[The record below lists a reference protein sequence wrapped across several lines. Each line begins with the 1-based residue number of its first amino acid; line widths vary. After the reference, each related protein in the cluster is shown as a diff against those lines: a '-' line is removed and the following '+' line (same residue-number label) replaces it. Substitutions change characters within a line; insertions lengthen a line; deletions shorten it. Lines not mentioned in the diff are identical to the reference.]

1 MSNKYD
7 GLQSITSNFTNNK
20 VNFEKLQD
28 YQLFENL
35 QLQSVCQ
42 STSSLSIRFFI
53 CICCV
58 ITSFNVWSGS
68 FLFSLSLVT
77 VPTVSWILINYAFF
91 SLSWAQLFEGRLALH
106 PGLNL
111 TQLSFSLLKSIFS
124 DNFLCYPIINLLT
137 ERINLNLLFKP
148 SNLNSNFALTLGY
161 LNPALNKTAL
171 VFNTKV

>member
-1 MSNKYD
+1 MKNCKANKFSKTHNCSQCFNL
-7 GLQSITSNFTNNK
+7 LQVYPSASPF
-20 VNFEKLQD
+20 VF
-28 YQLFENL
+28 
-35 QLQSVCQ
+35 
-42 STSSLSIRFFI
+42 
-53 CICCV
+53 
-58 ITSFNVWSGS
+58 S
-68 FLFSLSLVT
+68 FLVSLSLVT

-91 SLSWAQLFEGRLALH
+91 LLSWAQLFEGRLALH

-111 TQLSFSLLKSIFS
+111 TQLSFPLLKSIFS

-148 SNLNSNFALTLGY
+148 SNLTSNFALTLGY